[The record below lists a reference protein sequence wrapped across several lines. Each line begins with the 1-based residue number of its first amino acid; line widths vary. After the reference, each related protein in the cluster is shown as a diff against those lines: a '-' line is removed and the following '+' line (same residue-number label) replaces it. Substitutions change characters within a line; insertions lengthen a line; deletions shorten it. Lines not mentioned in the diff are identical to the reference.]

1 MWLQDFKDR
10 VHPYVGIVRHPQ
22 DPLGDSKMAQ
32 SQNKSNIT
40 LVIAFNRHETLIK
53 KKQLWM
59 YNFYNPNWKIF
70 L

>member
-22 DPLGDSKMAQ
+22 DPVGDSKMAQ

-40 LVIAFNRHETLIK
+40 LVIAFNRHETLI
-53 KKQLWM
+53 
-59 YNFYNPNWKIF
+59 
-70 L
+70 